1 MKLTLTK
8 QNHEKLLQAIDD
20 HIEKDLKYKFEKMKA
35 LKTIQIKQEN
45 SGEYESLKIRHA
57 KVLRVKEKNFILKRL
72 VDFKTYEIEEGDFDI
87 CIGFSS
93 VNNDKLPKLAKIRE
107 DLVTYLLFAE
117 SIFKYQVDVE
127 EYTDFEFDY
136 DKLIQFIH
144 LVHFYLAT
152 QREGNPNVL
161 DYRDL
166 GRGYC
171 YRIDYLL
178 GIDIATSTII
188 NGYTDYYF
196 DTEYDINE
204 DAREYFISVP
214 SIHDNFIRFN
224 IEFNL
229 EEKEALTGI
238 LDSVRIFRFP
248 LDASLRNL
256 YLTKSA
262 YRKCLDIT
270 VKNKEILYIRL
281 EKEDGESS
289 LYTFRLDN
297 IQARTISNG
306 NTKENPLPL
315 LEVSNGETT
324 ICICCTM
331 EEFQYLIS

>member
-35 LKTIQIKQEN
+35 LKTIKFEQESN
-45 SGEYESLKIRHA
+45 GEYESLEIRH
-57 KVLRVKEKNFILKRL
+57 VNVIRVKEKKSFLDRI
-72 VDFKTYEIEEGDFDI
+72 VEFKTYNLEEDFNTT
-87 CIGFSS
+87 IGYSTIQ
-93 VNNDKLPKLAKIRE
+93 NDKLEHLAKVRK

-117 SIFKYQVDVE
+117 SIFIYRVDVE

-152 QREGNPNVL
+152 QREDNPNAL
-161 DYRDL
+161 DYRNL

-171 YRIDYLL
+171 YRIDHLL
-178 GIDIATSTII
+178 GIDITTHTII

-196 DTEYDINE
+196 DTEYDVIE
-204 DAREYFISVP
+204 DTKEYFISVP

-224 IEFNL
+224 IEFNV
-229 EEKEALTGI
+229 EEKEALTSI
-238 LDSVRIFRFP
+238 LDKVRIFSFP

-262 YRKCLDIT
+262 YRKYQDIT
-270 VKNKEILYIRL
+270 VKNKEILYIRI
-281 EKEDGESS
+281 DRGDDESV

-306 NTKENPLPL
+306 NTKERPFPELY
-315 LEVSNGETT
+315 VTSGETT
-324 ICICCTM
+324 IRICCTM
-331 EEFQYLIS
+331 EEFQYGIS